1 MFMRNRQTAGRRFAA
16 AFALAIMLLTAGVVG
31 ASKCGLGSAAL
42 ADDSEPDYL
51 VLNPER
57 E

>member
-1 MFMRNRQTAGRRFAA
+1 MRQEQAVGWRFAA
-16 AFALAIMLLTAGVVG
+16 AFALAVLVLAVGTVG
-31 ASKCGLGSAAL
+31 ASKFGAPGAAL
-42 ADDSEPDYL
+42 ADEDPDFL

>member
-1 MFMRNRQTAGRRFAA
+1 MRSRQSAARRFAA
-16 AFALAIMLLTAGVVG
+16 AFALAVMVLTAGAGV
-31 ASKCGLGSAAL
+31 ATKCGLGSAAL
-42 ADDSEPDYL
+42 ADDDPDYL